1 MIASLTAATLL
12 NPYQNANPLALTP
25 FDAPLDPFGRDSMQ
39 LSNEPEELGLM
50 QSMPALGELAS
61 PDLQAVM
68 LLLAVLLAKARHQG
82 LASPLNG
89 ATRGGEPGEAQQ
101 GGFVDLK
108 EGDTFTTPS
117 GSTISWKGD
126 EVKIHETG
134 ESVSTGA
141 GAGASGAGQV
151 GEGNPGRQFAL
162 IMASAASASA
172 SATGE
177 GGSASASAS
186 ASTALQTALMSFGPV
201 LGGATGS
208 SSASA
213 AAAADLKPRDWRV
226 WGDPH
231 IDHPDGSK
239 SDFDKKNA
247 LFTLQD
253 GTRVLMGADNPQG
266 VVKSVRIF
274 LPGARV
280 NLGQLEPAQT
290 SIMQD
295 RNGRFEPTGTADQL
309 MGRVR

>member
-1 MIASLTAATLL
+1 MIASLTAATMLH
-12 NPYQNANPLALTP
+12 PMQNASPLVLGPAVP
-25 FDAPLDPFGRDSMQ
+25 ALDPFGQDSMQ
-39 LSNEPEELGLM
+39 LSNEPEDLNWM

-61 PDLQAVM
+61 PDMQAVM
-68 LLLAVLLAKARHQG
+68 LLLAVMLANVRHQG
-82 LASPLNG
+82 MSSPLNG
-89 ATRGGEPGEAQQ
+89 ATRAGEPGEQQ
-101 GGFVDLK
+101 GGYVDLK
-108 EGDTFTTPS
+108 EGDSFTTPS

-134 ESVSTGA
+134 ESVSSGA
-141 GAGASGAGQV
+141 GAAANQAG
-151 GEGNPGRQFAL
+151 GPNNPGRQFAL
-162 IMASAASASA
+162 ILASAASASS
-172 SATGE
+172 SAAGE

-186 ASTALQTALMSFGPV
+186 ASTALQTALMSFGPM

-295 RNGRFEPTGTADQL
+295 KNGRFEPMGTADQF
-309 MGRVR
+309 MGRLR

>member
-1 MIASLTAATLL
+1 MIASLTAATMLH
-12 NPYQNANPLALTP
+12 PMHNANPLSATP
-25 FDAPLDPFGRDSMQ
+25 FTPALDPFGQDSMHF
-39 LSNEPEELGLM
+39 SNEPEELDQM
-50 QSMPALGELAS
+50 QLLGQLAS
-61 PDLQAVM
+61 PDMQAVM
-68 LLLAVLLAKARHQG
+68 LLLAMMLANARHQG
-82 LASPLNG
+82 MSSPLNG
-89 ATRGGEPGEAQQ
+89 ATRGEEPGAPQ
-101 GGFVDLK
+101 GGYVDLK
-108 EGDTFTTPS
+108 EGDSFTTPS

-134 ESVSTGA
+134 ESVSSGA
-141 GAGASGAGQV
+141 GATANQAGGAA
-151 GEGNPGRQFAL
+151 NPGRQFAL
-162 IMASAASASA
+162 ILASAASASA
-172 SATGE
+172 SSASGE

-186 ASTALQTALMSFGPV
+186 ASTALQTALMSFGPM

-295 RNGRFEPTGTADQL
+295 KNGRFEPMGTADQF
-309 MGRVR
+309 MGRMR